1 MWLFKKKNRS
11 IHESTI
17 IIDSW
22 TEKDVTDTFENVLLE
37 QQNELKEIRISVSDI
52 KNTLDKLFRRYDYER
67 QKIVIVFSSKRIKKI
82 ITDYLSVLSRKSSN
96 FNEIIYDEF
105 LKSCLLTNDQ
115 YEKIKN
121 KINKTTTAVLIEDA
135 DEWIPTEKYIVED
148 ANHIESCKVINLN
161 VKNSKIIL
169 EFIKK
174 HKLNPED
181 FYVVCKNNRILEKI
195 TKLLDTH
202 FDVTAKQRIIS
213 LIGYQNIDD
222 IPIKKE
228 KVIFYIKG

>member
-1 MWLFKKKNRS
+1 MT
-11 IHESTI
+11 HE
-17 IIDSW
+17 
-22 TEKDVTDTFENVLLE
+22 
-37 QQNELKEIRISVSDI
+37 
-52 KNTLDKLFRRYDYER
+52 
-67 QKIVIVFSSKRIKKI
+67 
-82 ITDYLSVLSRKSSN
+82 
-96 FNEIIYDEF
+96 
-105 LKSCLLTNDQ
+105 Q
-115 YEKIKN
+115 YGKIKN
-121 KINKTTTAVLIEDA
+121 KINKTTTAVLIDNV

-148 ANHIESCKVINLN
+148 ANHIESCKIINLN
-161 VKNSKIIL
+161 VKNSKIITQ
-169 EFIKK
+169 FIKK
-174 HKLNPED
+174 HNLNPEE